1 MACYREGGC
10 GPYENR
16 PCSECPASKP
26 EYKECTIDVA
36 CNEVLAEI
44 RKAGM
49 KEAWDIAK
57 RIAMPEKD
65 GGLKIY
71 ELKAIFGSITVAEIF
86 AEYSVEEAKILIENY
101 SLGAYDVGS
110 IVRNPDGSVGVIIKR
125 FRRRNGSYSYSILW
139 SDFSVGTYE
148 HDEFQPEEKKIDV
161 ASFQEQ
167 IKL

>member
-16 PCSECPASKP
+16 SCSECPAGKP

-49 KEAWDIAK
+49 EEAWDIAK

-86 AEYSVEEAKILIENY
+86 AKYTVEEAKTLLENY
-101 SLGAYDVGS
+101 KLGVYDIGTV
-110 IVRNPDGSVGVIIKR
+110 VRHSDGSAGVIIKR
-125 FRRRNGSYSYSILW
+125 YRRGNGSYSYTVLW
-139 SDFSVGTYE
+139 SDFSVRTYE
-148 HDEFQPEEKKIDV
+148 RDEIQPTEKRIDV
-161 ASFQEQ
+161 SSFQEQ